1 MNLHSSIKAKIY
13 NSQKVETTQV
23 SINWWIDIQTIS
35 YHIILWLIAS
45 LSYTSPFTTTRLWSM
60 KGNEILFNCKK
71 EWNTD
76 ARLDEHIDG
85 WIKVENIMPSESRE
99 SQKTTY
105 CMVPSIWKVQ
115 NRKIHRDKK
124 QISSCPGVKGRM
136 GTGFLFQVVK
146 VFWN

>member
-60 KGNEILFNCKK
+60 NGNQTFNCKK
-71 EWNTD
+71 EWSTN
-76 ARLDEHIDG
+76 AHLDEHIDG
-85 WIKVENIMPSESRE
+85 WIKVENIMPSERRE
-99 SQKTTY
+99 SQKATY
-105 CMVPSIWKVQ
+105 CMVPSIWNVQ
-115 NRKIHRDKK
+115 NRKIHRNQK

-146 VFWN
+146 MFWN